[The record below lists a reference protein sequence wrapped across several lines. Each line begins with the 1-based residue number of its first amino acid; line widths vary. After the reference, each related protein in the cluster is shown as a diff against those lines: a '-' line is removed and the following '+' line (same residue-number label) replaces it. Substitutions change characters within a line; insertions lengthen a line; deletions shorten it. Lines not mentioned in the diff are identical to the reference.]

1 MIRGLLLTL
10 TMMVFSLSC
19 TAADEPAPS
28 QYVAGVHYDLITPNT
43 WTADPESIELAEFFW
58 YGCGHCYTFEPIVAQ
73 WKKTMPED
81 VSFRGVPAV
90 WRDVMALHAKAY
102 YTAELLGVGDKI
114 HPAIFRAMNVER
126 NPLPSQSALEKLF
139 VDNGVSAEDFNKT
152 FNSFGI
158 DSQVRKAQ
166 AQGVAAGLTGTPALM
181 VAGKYYISGRKL
193 GGQAEMLKVADFLIE
208 KERAARS
215 K

>member
-10 TMMVFSLSC
+10 SMMVFSLSC
-19 TAADEPAPS
+19 TAADEPAPTE
-28 QYVAGVHYDLITPNT
+28 YVAGVHYDLITPTT
-43 WTADPESIELAEFFW
+43 WTAEPGKIELAEFFW
-58 YGCGHCYTFEPIVAQ
+58 YGCGHCYTFEPIIAQ

-114 HPAIFRAMNVER
+114 HPAIFRAMNVDR
-126 NPLPSQSALEKLF
+126 NPLGSQSALEKLF
-139 VDNGVSAEDFNKT
+139 VENGVSAEDFNKT
-152 FNSFGI
+152 FTSFGV

-193 GGQAEMLKVADFLIE
+193 GGQSEMLKVADYLIA
-208 KERAARS
+208 KERARAN
-215 K
+215 